1 MRTSDVT
8 LYNKWLAKSVLLQ
21 LSVGYIVAMITYQVG
36 TILVYKE
43 LGQGFIPA
51 VIILAL
57 AVIYIVYKIKSNKVS
72 ESEKKVSKV
81 QVQ

>member
-1 MRTSDVT
+1 
-8 LYNKWLAKSVLLQ
+8 
-21 LSVGYIVAMITYQVG
+21 MITYQVG

>member
-1 MRTSDVT
+1 MV
-8 LYNKWLAKSVLLQ
+8 
-21 LSVGYIVAMITYQVG
+21 TYQVG

-57 AVIYIVYKIKSNKVS
+57 AIGYTIFKIKANNVDD
-72 ESEKKVSKV
+72 KKIVAKV